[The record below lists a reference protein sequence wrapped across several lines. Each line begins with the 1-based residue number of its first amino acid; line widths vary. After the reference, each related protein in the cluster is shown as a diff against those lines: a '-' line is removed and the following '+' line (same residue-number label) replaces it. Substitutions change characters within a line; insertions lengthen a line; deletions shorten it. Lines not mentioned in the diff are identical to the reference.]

1 MGSGSSSGSKYVL
14 RLADD
19 GSLPESPSKMRSKKG
34 TIIYPMDQE
43 GTDNIDVKAKQLS
56 RRNSK
61 PIITT
66 EDGVGLS
73 PKKAAS
79 IARMN
84 SKLNIS
90 SKSAFDSKDTK
101 ELNTPASS
109 GKGMLIHSPSRSQ
122 TSSPTLLAAQQPSQA
137 RMTRSGS
144 VMSKNSTTCSQTYPW
159 LLKNTNTAGSSLNDF
174 ELGRVIGKNIII
186 LCRFILFFCSNISS
200 NFTYSSYFIY
210 IGRGLMGTVRIA
222 KNKSGKYLVFK
233 AVRKDYVM
241 KHNDMRHIQNEK
253 DILRSLNN
261 SFCVKLFGTFQDR
274 TNIYYALEYCPG
286 GELFQHLGRKK
297 TFSIEEAKFY
307 LSEVFVALEHVQELG
322 YVYRDL
328 KPENIILD
336 EEGHC
341 KLVDFGFSTPCSD
354 NITKLHTLC
363 GTPAYLSPEQLD
375 GKFTNGYTRV
385 VDWWSYGV
393 LIYELLTGKTP
404 FCRSNKDSHY
414 EIFLRILNK
423 RISFP
428 WGFDSTSKELVSKLC
443 HAKIDQRLCSAP
455 DIKQHGFFTM
465 PWSEVSAR
473 RLVPPFVPR
482 IKEEGDIHYFKSYA
496 APLVPKDNGADDQ
509 GYGYFDF

>member
-1 MGSGSSSGSKYVL
+1 
-14 RLADD
+14 
-19 GSLPESPSKMRSKKG
+19 
-34 TIIYPMDQE
+34 
-43 GTDNIDVKAKQLS
+43 
-56 RRNSK
+56 
-61 PIITT
+61 
-66 EDGVGLS
+66 
-73 PKKAAS
+73 
-79 IARMN
+79 
-84 SKLNIS
+84 
-90 SKSAFDSKDTK
+90 
-101 ELNTPASS
+101 
-109 GKGMLIHSPSRSQ
+109 
-122 TSSPTLLAAQQPSQA
+122 
-137 RMTRSGS
+137 
-144 VMSKNSTTCSQTYPW
+144 
-159 LLKNTNTAGSSLNDF
+159 
-174 ELGRVIGKNIII
+174 
-186 LCRFILFFCSNISS
+186 
-200 NFTYSSYFIY
+200 
-210 IGRGLMGTVRIA
+210 MGTVRIA

-307 LSEVFVALEHVQELG
+307 LSEVFIALEHVQELG

-341 KLVDFGFSTPCSD
+341 KLVDFGFSTPCAD

-465 PWSEVSAR
+465 PWLEVSAR